1 MTKKEQRKGKSG
13 REIRIPATI
22 LLKTWEENHCR
33 QGTKSNLA
41 LAELVYQI
49 VKIKDIQNEYDP
61 DESVNSA
68 KSALNHTS
76 YTYQLL
82 HENK

>member
-1 MTKKEQRKGKSG
+1 VEEKFEYQPQYCSRLGKRTTADRKY
-13 REIRIPATI
+13 II
-22 LLKTWEENHCR
+22 

-49 VKIKDIQNEYDP
+49 IKIKDIQNEYDP

-68 KSALNHTS
+68 KSDLNHTS
-76 YTYQLL
+76 YTYRLL
-82 HENK
+82 HENT